1 MQKDLRVP
9 YKFTEDVG
17 RSVHDLSAERRTTTH
32 ACVRIPLWFKKCT
45 ANDSYEIDFSTLLQS
60 SPLVAPLMGKYHLQC
75 QLFFEPYSNLYGFL
89 DNNTQQSTAELLTN
103 NHHRYDV
110 YAETFR
116 RSIPSQI
123 GLTAVESYQGSG
135 VKSYT
140 WTINKSDYPNGLTI
154 EPGFVVGRHSLFEYL
169 GLPAGSSYLSAYG
182 QNLSGMQYQLSSMAR
197 KSPDQFGSDDHISDS
212 GINDETWNSA
222 SLGNWPNSTVAS
234 DMYTSQIMF
243 NPYLNLDRVL
253 TYLDIMRT
261 YYVNRQEQNAVYQI
275 DASSSLGGQD
285 TEATVS
291 LDTLDDLFIK
301 LRGYSSGQ
309 TFGGANDTPV
319 HSSVQWLVNEYIPRA
334 FQGYFGGLF
343 NTMYEPDY
351 FSNMLSSEVGKVY
364 AKVSE
369 GTVHELYFANKLQKY
384 IDRLDISG
392 GIFSNWIRTTRGGNV
407 SKRLDVPEI
416 VGSITHVIDPQNI
429 TSVSNTYVAGPDSS
443 SGSSIGQL
451 AGVVNK
457 FDRMWKD
464 NKDGVYSFDFH
475 CPEDGYLMAIVSIV
489 PCVDYTQGID
499 VDFMKS
505 YFVDD
510 YTPQFQ
516 RLGFM
521 QYNPLEF
528 NALPAMG
535 VTAED
540 GTLKYRGLTFGTSD
554 FNQASY
560 ITTYKDVQATPEFS
574 NVVGKHPAWLEMMT
588 DVDKAFGEF
597 SDGGIYESWI
607 LRRQFRKV
615 ASDGYTLTDITRYQ
629 SPLDFQYPFVAQS
642 QYDPNFFLQLGVNC
656 RAVRPIIKSIMPSF
670 G

>member
-9 YKFTEDVG
+9 YSYTEDVD
-17 RSVHDLSAERRTTTH
+17 RSVHDLSAERRTTAH

-60 SPLVAPLMGKYHLQC
+60 APLVAPLMGKYLLQC

-89 DNNTQQSTAELLTN
+89 DNNTQQTTAELLTN

-110 YAETFR
+110 YSETFR
-116 RSIPSQI
+116 RSIPSQS
-123 GLTAVESYQGSG
+123 GLSIRETYDGSD
-135 VKSYT
+135 VKYYW
-140 WTINKSDYPNGLTI
+140 WTINKSAYPNGITI
-154 EPGFVVGRHSLFEYL
+154 EPDFVVGRHSLFEYL

-182 QNLSGMQYQLSSMAR
+182 ISVSDSEYRIASMPR
-197 KSPDQFGSDDHISDS
+197 YSPYSYGSDDKISDS
-212 GINDETWNSA
+212 GINDEVWNDA
-222 SLGNWPNSTVAS
+222 SLGAWPNQDVSS
-234 DMYTSQIMF
+234 ESMLNEIMY

-291 LDTLDDLFIK
+291 LEILDDLFIK

-309 TFGGANDTPV
+309 TFGGANDTPEY
-319 HSSVQWLVNEYIPRA
+319 SSVQWLVNEYIPRA

-364 AKVSE
+364 AKVNE
-369 GTVHELYFANKLQKY
+369 GSVHELYFANKLQKY

-392 GIFSNWIRTTRGGNV
+392 GIFSNWIRTTRGGRV

-416 VGSITHVIDPQNI
+416 VGSITHVIDPSNI
-429 TSVSNTYVAGPDSS
+429 TSVSNTYVDGPDSS
-443 SGSSIGQL
+443 SGSSIGQM

-464 NKDGVYSFDFH
+464 NKDGVYSFDYH
-475 CPEDGYLMAIVSIV
+475 CPEDGYLMAIVSII

-499 VDFMKS
+499 VDFLKS

-540 GTLKYRGLTFGTSD
+540 GTPTYRGLSFGTSD
-554 FNQASY
+554 FNTEDY
-560 ITTYKDVQATPEFS
+560 IYKDVQATPEFS

-597 SDGGIYESWI
+597 SDGGMYESWI
-607 LRRQFRKV
+607 LRRPFRKV
-615 ASDGYTLTDITRYQ
+615 LDDGYSLTDITRYQ
-629 SPLDFQYPFVAQS
+629 SPLDFQYPFVAQT
-642 QYDPNFFLQLGVNC
+642 QNDPNFFLQLGVNC